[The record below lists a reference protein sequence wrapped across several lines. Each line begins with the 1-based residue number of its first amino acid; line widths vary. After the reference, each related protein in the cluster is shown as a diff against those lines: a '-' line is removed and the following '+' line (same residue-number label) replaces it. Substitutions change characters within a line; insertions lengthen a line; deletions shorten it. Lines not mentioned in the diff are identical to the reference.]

1 MQNFRPVSQLLNTRC
16 SDDVAEAAALLR
28 LGQLVAIP
36 TETVYGLAGP
46 ALDET
51 AVARIFAVK
60 NRPHF
65 DPLILHLADARWL
78 NRCVRDVPE
87 AAMALARAF
96 WPGPLTLVLPR
107 KAVVPD
113 LVTSGLDTV
122 AVRVPDHPLTRELL
136 DQLDFPLAAPSA
148 NPFGYISPTTA
159 HHVLDQLGGRIAFV
173 LDGGPCRVGLES
185 SIVGFDGDTPQLL
198 RLGGL
203 SRGQLEAVVGPIQVV
218 LNQSGDPRAPGQ
230 LKSHYAP
237 RTPLLLGDPALL
249 AWEHPGRRLGY
260 LAFRTPPEG
269 PWITG
274 RLLSPSGDPEEA
286 ARNLFRAMRELD
298 TEPLDFILAERLP
311 DAGLGAAINDRLERA
326 AHEGKRC

>member
-1 MQNFRPVSQLLNTRC
+1 MQNFRPVSQLLQTRC
-16 SDDVAEAAALLR
+16 TKEVAEAVELLR
-28 LGQLVAIP
+28 QGQLVGIP

-65 DPLILHLADARWL
+65 DPLILHLADASWL
-78 NRCVRDVPE
+78 DRYVHHVPE
-87 AAMALARAF
+87 PALTLARAF

-107 KAVVPD
+107 KMIVPD

-122 AVRVPDHPLTRELL
+122 AVRVPDHPLTLQLL
-136 DQLDFPLAAPSA
+136 RDLDAPLAAPSA

-159 HHVLDQLGGRIAFV
+159 QHVLDQLGGRIAMV

-185 SIVGFDGDTPQLL
+185 SIVAFDGDQPQLL

-203 SRGQLEAVVGPIQVV
+203 SREQIEAVVGPVEV
-218 LNQSGDPRAPGQ
+218 SLHQSGDPRAPGQ

-274 RLLSPSGDPEEA
+274 RLLSPTGDPEEA
-286 ARNLFRAMRELD
+286 ARNLFRSMRELD
-298 TEPLDFILAERLP
+298 AEPLDFILAERLP
-311 DAGLGAAINDRLERA
+311 AAGPGAGLGAAINDRLERA
-326 AHEGKRC
+326 AQ